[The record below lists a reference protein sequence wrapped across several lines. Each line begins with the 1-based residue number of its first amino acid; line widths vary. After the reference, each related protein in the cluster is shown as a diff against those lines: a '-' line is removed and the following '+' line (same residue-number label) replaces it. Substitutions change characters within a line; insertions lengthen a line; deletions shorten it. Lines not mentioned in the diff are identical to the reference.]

1 MKKRVL
7 AVLLTGVMALS
18 LAACGGGDTPSEGG
32 TSEET
37 TEGTTEETI
46 QEAAGDDANA
56 LETTTV
62 RFNVGNSGNV
72 LISIAQEYGFFEEEG
87 LTLEIINTEAN
98 SDAMTMLATGKVD
111 IVTNSGTSNPLQQ
124 IAAGVDFTIFGGH
137 MVTGCMPVIAKAGTE
152 WNGVEDFVGKKLAIN
167 PCYFAFTGAVMD
179 LGYDDPLSAC
189 EWITYTTYDDAMA
202 AVIRGEVD
210 YALQGTGQT
219 LSCKTMEENGE
230 LEIVAYQS
238 DIMPNYSCCRMECQ
252 TEFLENNPNTIKAV
266 LRALLRAQ
274 AVYEADR
281 EAAVKIHAD
290 QIGAEEDYVE
300 AYMLD
305 EHYTVSVDPLK
316 NSVVR
321 AWNILDATGF
331 LDENAKEINIEDHIN
346 TSLYEEALAE
356 LIAEDDGT
364 NAEFYESVQAFYN
377 ENDK

>member
-1 MKKRVL
+1 MKKRIL
-7 AVLLTGVMALS
+7 ALLLVGAMALG
-18 LAACGGGDTPSEGG
+18 LVACGGGDKTSEG
-32 TSEET
+32 SD
-37 TEGTTEETI
+37 EGANKEATEET
-46 QEAAGDDANA
+46 EDTSNEP
-56 LETTTV
+56 ETKTV

-72 LISIAQEYGFFEEEG
+72 LISIAKENGFFEEEG
-87 LTLEIINTEAN
+87 LKLELINTEAN

-124 IAAGVDFTIFGGH
+124 IAAGVDITIFGGH
-137 MVTGCMPVIAKAGTE
+137 MVNGCMPVIAKAGTE
-152 WNGVEDFVGKKLAIN
+152 WHGVEDFVGKKLAIN

-202 AVIRGEVD
+202 AVVRGEVD

-252 TEFLENNPNTIKAV
+252 TEFIEKNPNTIKAV
-266 LRALLRAQ
+266 IRALLKAQ
-274 AVYEADR
+274 AIYEADR
-281 EAAVKIHAD
+281 EAAVSVHAK
-290 QIGAEEDYVE
+290 QIGAEEDYVA

-305 EHYTVSVDPLK
+305 DHYTVSVDPLK
-316 NSVVR
+316 NSVIR

-356 LIAEDDGT
+356 LVAEDDGT
-364 NAEFYESVQAFYN
+364 NAAFYESVQKFYD